1 MNVIL
6 RIPDDLAARLS
17 ARGDVER
24 QALEAL
30 VLEAYRAGQ
39 MNKDELGDALGLEA
53 LNDLDG
59 FLKAHGVFEE
69 YTLAEFEREQQAF
82 DRLGL

>member
-53 LNDLDG
+53 LNDHDG

>member
-1 MNVIL
+1 MNLIL

-17 ARGDVER
+17 ASGDVER

-30 VLEAYRAGQ
+30 VLEAYRGGQ

-53 LNDLDG
+53 LNDIDG
-59 FLKAHGVFEE
+59 FLKSHGVFEE